1 MLPRREKRS
10 HRAMGCH
17 DLCQSFL
24 CLRRLYLSGGSHG
37 SSTST
42 YFSPRVSNANGIQNT
57 VESLETTAQLKP
69 DLVETDVQETKD
81 GQFVMMHDANLKNLA
96 GINKSPQ
103 DLNLEE
109 LKGIDIFE
117 NGYQTKISSFED
129 YLSRANELGQK
140 LLIEIKTS
148 KKDSPDMMNRFLA
161 RYAAKL
167 KIYGHQIQS
176 LDYHVVEKVRQY
188 DAELPVYF
196 IMPYNSVFPKT
207 RATGYTMEYSTLD
220 EYFVSKLW
228 TTDQKLYVWTV
239 NDSEAISK
247 SLHLGVDG

>member
-1 MLPRREKRS
+1 
-10 HRAMGCH
+10 
-17 DLCQSFL
+17 
-24 CLRRLYLSGGSHG
+24 
-37 SSTST
+37 
-42 YFSPRVSNANGIQNT
+42 
-57 VESLETTAQLKP
+57 
-69 DLVETDVQETKD
+69 
-81 GQFVMMHDANLKNLA
+81 
-96 GINKSPQ
+96 
-103 DLNLEE
+103 
-109 LKGIDIFE
+109 DIFE

-247 SLHLGVDG
+247 SLHLGVDGVITDDLEKVQREIEVAQEDPEYTDLLLKKALEFFEF